1 MATGNKLV
9 KEITDQFLHC
19 KICLGPYKE
28 PKTLVCL
35 HTFCADC
42 LQQHVDS
49 DTNRSSRFLLYN
61 RYITCPL
68 CRRKTEIPTG
78 GVKRLPDNFLVSSL
92 GDVLDRKRLTKV
104 PPCEICTGEKPRRDN
119 NACHKCLDC
128 AKLLC
133 KSCVELHMTTKV
145 TQNHSLIDIEGE
157 KDIQCANHPEEIVR
171 FYCEPCDEC
180 ICVVCTFQEHRD
192 HEICSFSDGFTK
204 YKSGLDGLLA
214 QCKDRLVEVQGRL
227 MSINKIESTLKET
240 RENIRDLAI
249 SYISQVRST
258 ERQLMQRVDHEFGD
272 KVQGFLQNKEWLQEN
287 FESLQSSCNLAE
299 IIMND
304 RGIEMLLLKK
314 ELQNKLSTLLEP
326 GLPPEPEPMSQNLK
340 FVPGNVRLGYIS
352 LDNDDES
359 ECDGGTV
366 RHSSDEDYDRPRKR
380 LCVTRDTQTD
390 TLTSVPDI
398 TAEINFV
405 VPTTSF
411 SSQSV
416 PLGIVANSHLVNGI
430 DTVDSV
436 FKTDVSVNTMCS
448 MSDSKSSLIYLEE
461 PTSPRTCVKCCAEL
475 KKDYSMS
482 GGSIPTIDGDPPAI
496 QDIIITNCGETDREK
511 RRRRRSLIKSRR
523 VQTDVSLSNE
533 DCSADE
539 LLRVSSQESLNG
551 SFRKYSS
558 QTSLPPVSEPV
569 ETRTFGTD
577 PIDFGPELKSKSV
590 NTTQAVK
597 IIPDSRSVRT
607 NTAKPEIRDST
618 TMTFPSSRA
627 MDTQTAVVQ
636 SVHKLVATDYAGQRN
651 KRTSTPII
659 ITTDNS
665 TCMPSVTHE
674 SKVTWTE
681 SVQTTERSICTENS
695 EMVETSTE
703 TMKPVFCDQGT
714 VAQPEMVTVETNTP
728 PVDIKPP
735 GTAAPSTAEGA
746 TAAKERKP
754 KPKEKDK
761 EKKEKTTERK
771 KKDKDRKER
780 KERKKFSD
788 CGVETD
794 PVFTSEK
801 ETGTIM
807 AQQKDSWTSTVSP
820 QLVNTGVTPA
830 RPATRE
836 ASIATNPVI
845 YMDQGTHTNVIKLQD
860 NTTETVTVIC
870 DSETLTERIG
880 LHDAQTSADVYS
892 ENAETITDTCHITES
907 GCMTDNTWPDETDLE
922 RTVICEICQESRS
935 YTDKATSPV
944 PPDTNNQGTMVLS
957 AGHHGKLID
966 CDTQTSDIEVYDKSI
981 ATSFDFEP
989 DTDAFKKKL
998 DYFDV
1003 STSTENLP
1011 YIGLFSDMECDELI
1025 LVPEVAI
1032 DMIGSDLEYE
1042 KLRNESFPPLQV
1054 DASAQTIVSNA
1065 TLNVDI
1071 LYAEDTENC
1080 IDFEYPMGENLVTV
1094 GINTEHILT
1103 FEKETCTPTSHLFSK
1118 GTNTLDTTKADKS
1131 TSTESTV
1138 RAIQEMLGQSP
1149 VSDRSSKV
1157 FKQAK
1162 KDASVATDNTLMDE
1176 KMIACINKLKNVSE
1190 RLNSPTRKATNESVP
1205 WTKTSDIENSNTDT
1219 SLLKDLDG
1227 ISESERRKNVMELVA
1242 KSQAMLKSKDVKTDP
1257 GKRKAQ
1263 PITTLKGKYPEKT
1276 VEQTDQLSTS
1286 MPPQAKPEQPASH
1299 SARNGSQNNNGQK
1312 RAPQNRRN
1320 NSAPG
1325 RIATIPNQAALRK
1338 SPKMSPKTQ
1347 TKIPVQKGDNASTL
1361 PAPNK
1366 EQGPQGPEF
1375 YSTVPK
1381 TRHSKQ
1387 GLPIISETRPM
1398 SVGSDSSNTS
1408 YRSAVSGPA
1417 ESTSSSDMTLDFSN
1431 LKIKAPPRAPSASP
1445 QPIRHAAKPRRE
1457 TKSAPGV
1464 KTTMEVIPTLD
1475 IEPESRTRTGSSSS
1489 DQTDHEPHQEK
1500 KGFMKKLFG
1509 SKKKKSEKRTSSPS
1523 KSPKPPR
1530 KEVASDSAPPV
1541 TPPAVVI
1548 EKPKEKPKPFVYMR
1562 GRIFSIEKEKKDEDQ
1577 YNKPVVSKYCVPHDP
1592 DPPPPLFDF
1601 AATFTPK
1608 NTKKK

>member
-19 KICLGPYKE
+19 KICLGPYQD

-78 GVKRLPDNFLVSSL
+78 GVKRLPDNFLVSNL
-92 GDVLDRKRLTKV
+92 TDVLDRKRLSKI

-157 KDIQCANHPEEIVR
+157 KDIQCGNHPEEIVR

-192 HEICSFSDGFTK
+192 HEICSFSDGFNK

-214 QCKDRLVEVQGRL
+214 QCKDRLVEVQGKL
-227 MSINKIESTLKET
+227 ISINKIESTLKET

-258 ERQLMQRVDHEFGD
+258 ERQLMQRVDQEFGD

-287 FESLQSSCNLAE
+287 FENLQSSCNLAE

-304 RGIEMLLLKK
+304 KGIEMLLLKK

-326 GLPPEPEPMSQNLK
+326 GLPAEPELMSQGIK
-340 FVPGNVRLGYIS
+340 FVPGNVKLGYIS
-352 LDNDDES
+352 LDNEDNGS
-359 ECDGGTV
+359 ECDGGSV
-366 RHSSDEDYDRPRKR
+366 KHHYDEDNDRPRKR

-390 TLTSVPDI
+390 PVANVPDI

-411 SSQSV
+411 
-416 PLGIVANSHLVNGI
+416 NSHSYPSDNIYNKRPMNGLDNI
-430 DTVDSV
+430 VSV

-448 MSDSKSSLIYLEE
+448 MSDSKSHMFYSDE

-475 KKDYSMS
+475 KKDYSVS
-482 GGSIPTIDGDPPAI
+482 TGSLPVIDGDPPAI
-496 QDIIITNCGETDREK
+496 QDIIITNCNETDREK

-558 QTSLPPVSEPV
+558 QNSLPPVCEPV

-597 IIPDSRSVRT
+597 LVPDVRSVRT
-607 NTAKPEIRDST
+607 NTGKPEIRDST
-618 TMTFPSSRA
+618 TMTFPNNRT
-627 MDTQTAVVQ
+627 MDTQTTVKET
-636 SVHKLVATDYAGQRN
+636 VHKLVATDYAGQRN

-674 SKVTWTE
+674 NKVTWTE
-681 SVQTTERSICTENS
+681 AVPTTERSICTENS

-703 TMKPVFCDQGT
+703 TMKPILCDQGT
-714 VAQPEMVTVETNTP
+714 FAQPEMKTTETNTP
-728 PVDIKPP
+728 PVDIKTPS
-735 GTAAPSTAEGA
+735 ASAPSAASASSEGA
-746 TAAKERKP
+746 TAVKERKT
-754 KPKEKDK
+754 KPKDKDK
-761 EKKEKTTERK
+761 DKKEKTTDRK
-771 KKDKDRKER
+771 KKDKDKKER

-788 CGVETD
+788 CSVETD

-801 ETGTIM
+801 ETGTAM
-807 AQQKDSWTSTVSP
+807 VQQKHSWTSTESP
-820 QLVNTGVTPA
+820 QLVNTGVSPA

-836 ASIATNPVI
+836 ACISTNPVA
-845 YMDQGTHTNVIKLQD
+845 YMDQGTHTNVISLQD
-860 NTTETVTVIC
+860 NTTETVNIIC

-880 LHDAQTSADVYS
+880 LHDAQTSVDVYS
-892 ENAETITDTCHITES
+892 ENAETITETCHITES
-907 GCMTDNTWPDETDLE
+907 GCMTDTTWPDDNDFE
-922 RTVICEICQESRS
+922 RIVVCEMCQESRS
-935 YTDKATSPV
+935 YADKSTSPIA
-944 PPDTNNQGTMVLS
+944 PETSNQGTMALS
-957 AGHHGKLID
+957 AEKHGKLID
-966 CDTQTSDIEVYDKSI
+966 CDTQTSEIEMFDKCI
-981 ATSFDFEP
+981 ATSCDFEP
-989 DTDAFKKKL
+989 DSDAFKKKL

-1011 YIGLFSDMECDELI
+1011 YIGLFSDMDCDELI
-1025 LVPEVAI
+1025 LVPDVALDVI
-1032 DMIGSDLEYE
+1032 SSDLEYE
-1042 KLRNESFPPLQV
+1042 KIRSDRFPV
-1054 DASAQTIVSNA
+1054 SVVEASAQTIVSA
-1065 TLNVDI
+1065 AALNVDI
-1071 LYAEDTENC
+1071 LYDEETENC
-1080 IDFEYPMGENLVTV
+1080 IDFDYLMGENLVTV

-1118 GTNTLDTTKADKS
+1118 GTNTIDTTKVDKS
-1131 TSTESTV
+1131 TSTGSSV

-1157 FKQAK
+1157 LKSPK
-1162 KDASVATDNTLMDE
+1162 KDVSVATDNTLMDE

-1190 RLNSPTRKATNESVP
+1190 RLNSPTRKSANESPP
-1205 WTKTSDIENSNTDT
+1205 WSKVSDVDSSNIDNT
-1219 SLLKDLDG
+1219 LFKDLDS

-1242 KSQAMLKSKDVKTDP
+1242 KSQAMLKSKDVKPDP

-1263 PITTLKGKYPEKT
+1263 PITTLKGKYPEK
-1276 VEQTDQLSTS
+1276 V
-1286 MPPQAKPEQPASH
+1286 AEQPKSVPPHAKHEPSV
-1299 SARNGSQNNNGQK
+1299 SYAVGSDSQNSVSEK
-1312 RAPQNRRN
+1312 RTPQSRRN

-1325 RIATIPNQAALRK
+1325 RIATVPNQAALRK

-1347 TKIPVQKGDNASTL
+1347 TKIPVQKAEKENALTL
-1361 PAPNK
+1361 PAPK
-1366 EQGPQGPEF
+1366 HEQGKQGPEF

-1381 TRHSKQ
+1381 TRHSRQ
-1387 GLPIISETRPM
+1387 GLPIIAETRPM
-1398 SVGSDSSNTS
+1398 SVGSDSSNAS

-1417 ESTSSSDMTLDFSN
+1417 ESTSSSDMTLDFSS

-1445 QPIRHAAKPRRE
+1445 QPKRHVTKPRRE
-1457 TKSAPGV
+1457 TKSAPGA
-1464 KTTMEVIPTLD
+1464 KTTMEVIPAPDL
-1475 IEPESRTRTGSSSS
+1475 EPEARVRTGSSSS
-1489 DQTDHEPHQEK
+1489 DQTDHEPHSEK
-1500 KGFMKKLFG
+1500 KGFIKKLFG
-1509 SKKKKSEKRTSSPS
+1509 SKKKRSEKRTSSPS
-1523 KSPKPPR
+1523 KSPKPVR
-1530 KEVASDSAPPV
+1530 KEISQDPP
-1541 TPPAVVI
+1541 TPPAVIV

-1577 YNKPVVSKYCVPHDP
+1577 YSKPTVSKYCVPHDP